1 MKMTTRNSLNVLM
14 SGVAVLWLMGTS
26 LPAQVQS
33 PYLNTYLTL
42 PANQRDEQLHRVQQV
57 DQERQ
62 FLMEVQT
69 DLQIL
74 GLYSGPIDGV
84 WGPGSARSLEQ
95 FLEMARLDGWGRQSQ
110 EALRVAAQLFQMGE
124 VNIREAI
131 NRALV
136 RDDTSTE
143 AAIEMANEG
152 IDLYDVGDYTAA
164 APLFADAAIILS
176 RTLGP
181 EHPDTRGTR
190 GFLASSLFM
199 QGRYAEAEAVRRDLL
214 ASQERE
220 LGPEDPRTLKTQH
233 NIALGLALQG
243 RFSEAE
249 ALQRALISRRE
260 RILGPEHPDTLN
272 TRNTLASTLGLQG
285 RYADAEVLLRELL
298 LVEEGVL
305 GPEHPNALR
314 TQVNLAT
321 ILAYQGRYLE
331 AEALQRVLV
340 EINQRV
346 LGPEHPD
353 TLTSKNNLASTL
365 TQSGHHA
372 EAEALQRELL
382 AVQERV
388 LGPEHPST
396 LTTRGNLG
404 TSLAAQGRH
413 SEAEGLERE
422 LLAVRERVLGPEH
435 PNTLTTF
442 NNLANSVSNQGRYAE
457 AEALERELLSVQKRV
472 LGPAHP
478 DTLTTHNNLS
488 ASLSSQGLFVD
499 AMSVLEDS
507 FVQIPTAV
515 YTYDNNYLSLSSYLE
530 LAWSAD
536 DLEVPHRASRTFV
549 AQGYLTYGSLDV
561 ASGAVSARLQA
572 DEGAELLR
580 QFQDASE
587 DIQRLR
593 RAYLAAYEPTST
605 VTEMARERIQQDMG
619 AAQNA
624 FSEISARLERDF
636 PALAEIELP
645 RALSAEEAQ
654 ELLEPDEGLLAYAA
668 TENHLYAWL
677 ITQDRVEWFRMDMT
691 SEDLAERVA
700 RLREGLDQSLTPSGV
715 VSGGCAIDD
724 TEGYWNSFDLCAAH
738 DLYDLVLGQIDL
750 SGIDELLVV
759 PDGALETIPFSVLVS
774 EIEAD
779 GAPQWLVERHAITTL
794 PATSSLRAL
803 RLYSTTE
810 ELAVDDRHPFL
821 GIAPVTFSQRSDDSP
836 LRGASIPDL
845 PGTDDEVRL
854 LSAFL
859 GADEE
864 GIILGDAATEH
875 FVRTAALDQYRVL
888 SFATHGFLSRE
899 TSEFTDGAIN
909 EMALALR
916 SGQGED
922 GLLTSSEA
930 ATLRLNA
937 DWVLLSACN
946 TAASEGGDDAE
957 GLSGLARA
965 FFYAGAET
973 LLVSHWPID
982 DEATPTLLTDVM
994 MRSQSDD
1001 ISRAQ
1006 SLRQAQLAMLSQ
1018 RQYAHPFY
1026 WAPFSV
1032 VGDNR

>member
-536 DLEVPHRASRTFV
+536 GLEVPHRASRTFV